1 MMPKVVSLILLSA
14 VSLGAAPPSASTG
27 DALAEPLVKT
37 VAELSVKVS
46 PTGKDFARMTEATL
60 DFARRKSQAGT
71 GFSQDVVH
79 SGLDAIDAGEKLD
92 PKAAEWSALR
102 KELEAYLNPPEQPPP
117 QQKGESK
124 EPPPEGQNQEKKEN
138 EGESK
143 DSSSESKQS
152 EKSNE
157 QSKENPSES
166 SDSSQKPPSEDPAS
180 KPEDGKP
187 DSSKEDPSSAKGN
200 SAFGEM
206 DKNPRPTPPPSPEGK
221 SSGADENQQV
231 GGQQKKEES
240 GDAAHD
246 PQLVMPLQKLE
257 QLKQQDSPAKLFRLM
272 EGPASP
278 DSAKKGKT
286 W

>member
-138 EGESK
+138 EASFARPTRSASPNG
-143 DSSSESKQS
+143 SSGFSH
-152 EKSNE
+152 
-157 QSKENPSES
+157 PVS
-166 SDSSQKPPSEDPAS
+166 SFSRGACVGSSQ
-180 KPEDGKP
+180 
-187 DSSKEDPSSAKGN
+187 
-200 SAFGEM
+200 
-206 DKNPRPTPPPSPEGK
+206 
-221 SSGADENQQV
+221 
-231 GGQQKKEES
+231 
-240 GDAAHD
+240 
-246 PQLVMPLQKLE
+246 
-257 QLKQQDSPAKLFRLM
+257 
-272 EGPASP
+272 
-278 DSAKKGKT
+278 
-286 W
+286 

>member
-1 MMPKVVSLILLSA
+1 MMPKVVSMVLLST
-14 VSLGAAPPSASTG
+14 VSLGAAPTSAGTG
-27 DALAEPLVKT
+27 DTLAEPLVKT
-37 VAELSVKVS
+37 VAELAVKVS

-60 DFARRKSQAGT
+60 DFARRKAQAGT
-71 GFSQDVVH
+71 GFSQDVVQ

-92 PKAAEWSALR
+92 PKAAEWSTLR
-102 KELEAYLNPPEQPPP
+102 KELEAYLNEPEQPPP

-124 EPPPEGQNQEKKEN
+124 EPPPEGQNQDKKEN

-152 EKSNE
+152 DSSKE
-157 QSKENPSES
+157 QSKESQSES
-166 SDSSQKPPSEDPAS
+166 SDGSQKPSPEDPAS

-187 DSSKEDPSSAKGN
+187 GSTKEDPSAAKGN

-206 DKNPRPTPPPSPEGK
+206 DKNERPTPPPGSEGK
-221 SSGADENQQV
+221 SGGADENQQV
-231 GGQQKKEES
+231 GGQQKKEEA
-240 GDAAHD
+240 GDASRD

-272 EGPASP
+272 EGPGSP
-278 DSAKKGKT
+278 DSGKKGKT